1 MATKRKGELNLTIGL
16 GDAVLELVRAE
27 KKRMVA
33 VDLGEEVEDIVA
45 ALNQITVGLQAECTV
60 GEARKAPR
68 SAKFF
73 KHRKRTN
80 CCKIKPTKRKK

>member
-33 VDLGEEVEDIVA
+33 IDRGEEIQDIVA
-45 ALNQITVGLQAECTV
+45 ALNQITVGLKAECGV
-60 GEARKAPR
+60 GEAKKAPR

-73 KHRKRTN
+73 KHRKATN
-80 CCKIKPTKRKK
+80 CCKILPKRKS

>member
-1 MATKRKGELNLTIGL
+1 MARKRKGELNLTIGL

-33 VDLGEEVEDIVA
+33 VDLGDEIEDIVS
-45 ALNQITVGLQAECTV
+45 ALNQITVGLQAECAV
-60 GEARKAPR
+60 GEAKKAPR

-80 CCKIKPTKRKK
+80 CCKIMPRKK